1 MGQPDEHYEREAGQ
15 ICFFICCFQC
25 DDVVLKKTC
34 FIRLNRRQC
43 TFRLMY
49 KGIHISFIFLC
60 INHLFLTWPDLNW
73 TLSKIKEET
82 LPKAQRTRGLSSY
95 NKFKHKQWNFNFKNF
110 TKPCA
115 QSLNKSLTFWT
126 NFNFRI
132 CNKLLPAQP
141 SSATITLSTSFK
153 LASSHANKVY

>member
-1 MGQPDEHYEREAGQ
+1 MNTMKEKQHKYVFYMLLSMRWCCSQENLFHQ
-15 ICFFICCFQC
+15 IES
-25 DDVVLKKTC
+25 KA
-34 FIRLNRRQC
+34 
-43 TFRLMY
+43 MY

-115 QSLNKSLTFWT
+115 QSLNKSLAFWP
-126 NFNFRI
+126 NLCFQI
-132 CNKLLPAQP
+132 CNKLLPTR
-141 SSATITLSTSFK
+141 SSSETTTSTSFE
-153 LASSHANKVY
+153 LASLQARVTSIKFPNRS